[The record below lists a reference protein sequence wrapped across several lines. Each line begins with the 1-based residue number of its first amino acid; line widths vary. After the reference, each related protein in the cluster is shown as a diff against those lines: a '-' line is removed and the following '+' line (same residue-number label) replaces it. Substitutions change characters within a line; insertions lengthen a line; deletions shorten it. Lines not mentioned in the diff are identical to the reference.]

1 MEPQNVITQL
11 KTLTSHPH
19 VTLTHRGDGAI
30 LLALHIVKCISKL
43 QTLNSEL
50 QTILI
55 PHEAGWLSYK
65 TLPSLLG
72 FDIIEVK
79 TDNGLIDLDDLKEK
93 IQSANPAAL
102 LIQSLAGYFVE
113 QPMEE
118 IIKICKEPIK
128 NSKLQTANSKLLI
141 IEDISGSIGF
151 LPSYASDIKVC
162 SFGKD
167 KLVNLGAGGFLSC
180 KEDFITQFAE
190 QLTPTLRLVQPLFDS
205 SLLNQKLASLKSR
218 AAFLSAK
225 AQKIKS
231 DLVHHP
237 IIHQKSSAI
246 NVVIGFSDDAEKA
259 LLIDYC
265 KKNSLPFKP
274 CPRYNRVLAPAVSI
288 EVKKL
293 EQLEQ

>member
-1 MEPQNVITQL
+1 MKQAINQL
-11 KTLTSHPH
+11 QQLTSHPH
-19 VTLTHRGDGAI
+19 ITLTHRGDGAI
-30 LLALHIVKCISKL
+30 LLALHVVKCISEKKI
-43 QTLNSEL
+43 
-50 QTILI
+50 ILI
-55 PHEAGWLSYK
+55 PNQAGWLSYQ
-65 TLPSLLG
+65 TLPKLLG
-72 FDIIEVK
+72 FDIVEVK
-79 TDNGLIDLDDLKEK
+79 TDSGLIDLVDLKAK
-93 IQSANPAAL
+93 LTSTNAAAFI
-102 LIQSLAGYFVE
+102 IQSLAGYFVE

-118 IIKICKEPIK
+118 LIKICRQ
-128 NSKLQTANSKLLI
+128 NNCLV

-151 LPSYASDIKVC
+151 LPTYDSDIKVC

-167 KLVNLGAGGFLSC
+167 KLVNLGEGGCLSC
-180 KEDFITQFAE
+180 KEDFVTQFAE
-190 QLTPTLRLVQPLFDS
+190 QLAPTLRLVQPLFDT

-218 AAFLSAK
+218 TAFLSAK

-231 DLVHHP
+231 DLVHHR

-265 KKNSLPFKP
+265 KKNNLPFKP

-293 EQLEQ
+293 EQ